1 MVPMDVLIV
10 PPITLAEL
18 FGPLAPLL
26 VVAVL
31 AGLTVLVALI
41 ATASWATRRAARPLG
56 ASSWAPRAPHTRG
69 PAPARG

>member
-10 PPITLAEL
+10 PPVTLAEL

-26 VVAVL
+26 AIAVL
-31 AGLTVLVALI
+31 VGLAVMVALI
-41 ATASWATRRAARPLG
+41 ATASWATRRAVRPLG
-56 ASSWAPRAPHTRG
+56 ASAWARHAPHTSG

>member
-10 PPITLAEL
+10 PPVTLAEL

-26 VVAVL
+26 AIAVL
-31 AGLTVLVALI
+31 AGLAVLVALI

-56 ASSWAPRAPHTRG
+56 ASAWARVAPRSLAAP
-69 PAPARG
+69 